1 MKRLYS
7 FVAVFLC
14 SLASW
19 AQVDPATNPDGYV
32 KRLMERYTVAPTGCE
47 GCESTGIVLV
57 QVAKS
62 GDRLKTDFLFNS
74 FTQKQV
80 LTEAALNQASNL
92 EQIKAI
98 PDGFQITIP
107 VFIYLGNDD
116 GKFSEPDAAT
126 KKRYEEVLASL
137 NKQQKISSPVIV
149 IGYKPQRKTG
159 TGK

>member
-7 FVAVFLC
+7 FAAVFLC

-19 AQVDPATNPDGYV
+19 AQIDGATNPDGFV
-32 KRLMERYTVAPTGCE
+32 KRLMERHTVAPSYCE

-57 QVAKS
+57 QVVKN

-80 LTEAALNQASNL
+80 LTEASLNQAGNL

-98 PDGFQITIP
+98 PDGFQVTIP
-107 VFIYLGNDD
+107 CLFIWEMTTENTASRMRLP
-116 GKFSEPDAAT
+116 KSAT
-126 KKRYEEVLASL
+126 MR
-137 NKQQKISSPVIV
+137 
-149 IGYKPQRKTG
+149 
-159 TGK
+159 